1 MKRNKAALSHHPQPV
16 SNTIH
21 PKFEQC
27 TGVKPFFNSLFLF
40 FFFEVASYDTQIVF
54 KQDVK
59 KKKSH
64 GEKKKG
70 GGE

>member
-1 MKRNKAALSHHPQPV
+1 MHGCETFLQLSFP
-16 SNTIH
+16 
-21 PKFEQC
+21 
-27 TGVKPFFNSLFLF
+27 LF

-54 KQDVK
+54 RQDVK

-70 GGE
+70 GG